1 SGLLAGVVGLFWIAR
16 IGSVTP
22 VIGAGPLLIAL
33 IAIVIGG
40 METMTGAL
48 VGGYLLGVLTVGMQL
63 MLPQGLLDFRD
74 AFTFAIVILILLVR
88 PEGIVSGRATS
99 RRIA

>member
-1 SGLLAGVVGLFWIAR
+1 MGWR

-40 METMTGAL
+40 METMTVAL
-48 VGGYLLGVLTVGMQL
+48 VGGYLLGVMTVDMQL
-63 MLPQGLLDFRD
+63 MLPQGLLDFLD
-74 AFTFAIVILILLVR
+74 AFTFAIVTLILLVR
-88 PEGIVSGRATS
+88 PVAIVLGLATS
-99 RRIA
+99 WLIT